1 MGVNN
6 YSHDRKIK
14 MLVKKEVICSDC
26 DKHYFLVIEEKDRY
40 DLMSCPFCNIP
51 LPEEEPVVEKEE

>member
-1 MGVNN
+1 
-6 YSHDRKIK
+6 

-40 DLMSCPFCNIP
+40 ELMSCPFCNIP